1 MILRGD
7 LISSGKLDEALIEKF
22 LAYCADSEWWTQ
34 TIVFTAV
41 HGRKPGA

>member
-7 LISSGKLDEALIEKF
+7 LISSGKFDEALIEKF